1 MAQDGSSLL
10 VCQKA
15 RFRIEITSL
24 RPASMHLDSL
34 RESSDNSIF
43 MTAPFADPPFR
54 SWPEVVGLIPAAG
67 QAKRLQPF
75 PCSKE
80 VFPVG
85 FTKDP
90 KTGLPRPKVASQYL
104 LEKFKTAGVSKTFI
118 VIREGKWDILNY
130 FQEGVGVGMSL
141 AYLVIPGSLGPP
153 DTLDRAYSFVSQYRI
168 AFGFPDILF
177 GPPDAYRRLI
187 EQQEQTGA
195 DVVLGLHRIE
205 DPRIWDMVDCDNE
218 GWIREIVMKPA
229 STTLTFGWCFAVWT
243 PVFSEFLHRFLR
255 ADETTRKMEQLAN
268 TANDPGGDLAVGVV
282 FQQALKAGLRIQSVT
297 FPHDRYLDIGTPD
310 NLAKAVRQQAAE

>member
-1 MAQDGSSLL
+1 MTQHL
-10 VCQKA
+10 
-15 RFRIEITSL
+15 
-24 RPASMHLDSL
+24 LDSS
-34 RESSDNSIF
+34 RESGDNAAL
-43 MTAPFADPPFR
+43 MTAPLADPQPR

-80 VFPVG
+80 LFPVG
-85 FTKDP
+85 FTNDP
-90 KTGLPRPKVASQYL
+90 RTGMPRPKVASQYL
-104 LEKFKTAGVSKTFI
+104 LEKFKTAGLSKTFI
-118 VIREGKWDILNY
+118 VIREGKWDIPNY

-243 PVFSEFLHRFLR
+243 PVFSEFLHRVLR